1 MFLNL
6 WGPQSQDLISTC
18 LILKKNPIACPQS
31 LRLNRSQMQ
40 LQLDDCDFAPGIV
53 LQRSLVARKVMNG
66 SLKVEPKKLDN
77 PMVDHFSAE
86 VESMLIIHKC
96 TTIYNYYI
104 QLITYNL

>member
-1 MFLNL
+1 
-6 WGPQSQDLISTC
+6 
-18 LILKKNPIACPQS
+18 
-31 LRLNRSQMQ
+31 MQ